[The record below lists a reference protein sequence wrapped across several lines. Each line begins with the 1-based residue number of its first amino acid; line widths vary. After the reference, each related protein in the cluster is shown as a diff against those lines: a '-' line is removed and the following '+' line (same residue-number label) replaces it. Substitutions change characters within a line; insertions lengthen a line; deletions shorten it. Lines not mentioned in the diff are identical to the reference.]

1 MLSKPLILDNGL
13 LPVNSAVTENNS
25 TSLGN
30 QFAPFLQQIAEQSAA
45 NNQFN
50 IDQVNAVNAFN
61 AKEAEKNR
69 QFQERMSNTAYQRAV
84 ADLKAAGLNPV
95 LAAQTTQGASTPN
108 GYAASGQKTSADT
121 TLSSGLMTM
130 MSSLINAQS
139 AQAVASIYAN
149 ATMYGANLSHPLTQM
164 LFDDQG
170 NLSSSKVKRLVN
182 AISDV
187 INVNN
192 DSGYSGYSGYKSP
205 YSVIKPSPYGNSA
218 KGNSINWTKIINSL
232 SSGQNIPNI
241 ILPR

>member
-1 MLSKPLILDNGL
+1 MLSKPLIMDNGL

-108 GYAASGQKTSADT
+108 GYAASGQKTSADS
-121 TLSSGLMTM
+121 TLSSGLMSM

-164 LFDDQG
+164 LFDDHG
-170 NLSSSKVKRLVN
+170 NLSSSKIQNLLN
-182 AISDV
+182 TIYNSFGN
-187 INVNN
+187 INGNN
-192 DSGYSGYSGYKSP
+192 SGFKFPEFNFNYNSGYKKP
-205 YSVIKPSPYGNSA
+205 YNVLQPSPYRGSH
-218 KGNSINWTKIINSL
+218 
-232 SSGQNIPNI
+232 SGKF
-241 ILPR
+241 